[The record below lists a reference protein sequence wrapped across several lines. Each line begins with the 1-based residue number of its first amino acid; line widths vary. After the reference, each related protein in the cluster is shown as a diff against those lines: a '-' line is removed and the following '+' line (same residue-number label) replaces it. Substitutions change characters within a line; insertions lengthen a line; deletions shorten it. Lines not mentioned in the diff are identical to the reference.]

1 YRSGY
6 KNLKTIKNKILM
18 KSKMIQI
25 TSKNFGSPIIGRYKR
40 TRINWSAIIVWSVI
54 ALIVISSLLSGVL
67 TLISKFNK

>member
-40 TRINWSAIIVWSVI
+40 TRINWSAIIAWILVASFATSILI
-54 ALIVISSLLSGVL
+54 ALLSIIFKL
-67 TLISKFNK
+67 NK